1 MMTDTEAA
9 LLRAICEQPDDDTP
23 RLVFADWLTER
34 GGPVDAAWAKGI
46 RAQIWRA
53 RGDAEA
59 ALAQG
64 SKLFESPYGLAKLYE
79 HLGLRPDV
87 VGDWERGFP
96 TSAGAPFVTL
106 RKLWPGLAYRFP
118 IRKLSAREV
127 WNDSLAEFLAWPALS
142 LLREL
147 GFSAQYTRP
156 RPAHVIPLLAGCPA
170 LKGLVTL
177 RVLGAGITDD
187 AVTAILDS
195 PHLAGLKTCE
205 LRRGYDPNELSQA
218 VRDRFRQRFEPDAV
232 IEEAPIPF

>member
-1 MMTDTEAA
+1 MTDTEAA
-9 LLRAICEQPDDDTP
+9 LLRAICEQPDEDTP
-23 RLVFADWLTER
+23 RLVFADWLTEH
-34 GGPVDAAWAKGI
+34 GGPLNAAWARGI

-53 RGDAEA
+53 RGNAEA
-59 ALAQG
+59 SLAQR
-64 SKLFESPYGLAKLYE
+64 SNLFASSYGLAKLHE

-127 WNDSLAEFLAWPALS
+127 WNESLAEFLAWPALP

-147 GFSAQYTRP
+147 GFSAQYARP
-156 RPAHVIPLLAGCPA
+156 RPAHVLPLLTGCAA

-177 RVLGAGITDD
+177 RVNGARITDA
-187 AVTAILDS
+187 AVTALLDS

-205 LRRGYDPNELSQA
+205 LRYGYDTGELSPA
-218 VRDRFRQRFEPDAV
+218 VRDRFRARFGPDAV
-232 IEEAPIPF
+232 IGEDPVPF